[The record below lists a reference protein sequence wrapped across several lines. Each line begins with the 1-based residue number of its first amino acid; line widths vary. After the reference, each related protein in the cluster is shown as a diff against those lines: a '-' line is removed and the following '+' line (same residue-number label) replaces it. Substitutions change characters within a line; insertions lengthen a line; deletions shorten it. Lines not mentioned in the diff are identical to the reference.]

1 MLARSLVY
9 FPRRSMRRRCV
20 TPPVRQRTSRSSRSA
35 VPDILSPDTCPMKTI
50 ITDRIRVIGLVVM
63 VAVMVNTRPVPDA
76 ASIIKQPSVLPPV
89 CLSRQS
95 AAAAGEFAA
104 EVGRGQHISI
114 DSCCCRA
121 TCDLRKLCFDV
132 RRSDILVRVRVSG

>member
-1 MLARSLVY
+1 MLARSYIFHVV
-9 FPRRSMRRRCV
+9 RCV
-20 TPPVRQRTSRSSRSA
+20 ADALRRLSVSARRALVVPPSRTFC
-35 VPDILSPDTCPMKTI
+35 PPDTCPMKTI

-76 ASIIKQPSVLPPV
+76 ASIIKQPSVLPSV

-121 TCDLRKLCFDV
+121 TCDPRKLCFDCKEV
-132 RRSDILVRVRVSG
+132 QHTC